1 MRIRRNSK
9 SNHVHWKEIERRS
22 RSFDRL
28 LQSSDIREQNPV
40 HRVVLTCMYNM
51 CQPLMASRAYS
62 YLCISVNNPLWTKV
76 VNYLLV
82 SSFIISVAIRVNMH
96 WSSIME
102 LYKALGL
109 ITNRISRRHVNYYGH
124 LYNISNEKKLI
135 NFIIV

>member
-1 MRIRRNSK
+1 MRITRNSK
-9 SNHVHWKEIERRS
+9 SNLVHWKEIERRS

-28 LQSSDIREQNPV
+28 LQSSREQNPV